1 MLPSKVYISKGYN
14 DFNPKAG
21 SLLASIDS
29 QFADDAEFTCLD
41 GVWHDA
47 SEIPDE
53 LLMPILILPSKRFAP
68 WMCDVITTAKD
79 WDFSV
84 KFHSIERWAYI
95 SDLLP
100 HEKHP
105 MMF

>member
-79 WDFSV
+79 G
-84 KFHSIERWAYI
+84 I
-95 SDLLP
+95 SALNSTLLSDGLISP
-100 HEKHP
+100 ICCP
-105 MMF
+105 MKNTP